1 MTWIT
6 ASLVVAAALGLV
18 NVIDS
23 HLITKRMP
31 SFWAYL
37 LPVSVI
43 HIIYGLVFLNLY
55 PLTDGVPAFAWLI
68 TAVAA
73 VTRTLAILLML
84 NAMRTEEVSRVIP
97 VVNIYPVFVAI
108 LAVPLLGEA
117 LNWLQWMAILI
128 TVAGAV
134 LISIRW
140 RGQGGGARLRKS
152 FIMLLASGLL
162 LGVSNTAAKYALDYV
177 SFWNMYSIS
186 DLCYGTI
193 FFLLAARPGV
203 FRELRDMAKRGT
215 ALKLLALN
223 ETLTLGGY
231 ILSFWAMERGPVSLA
246 STVMGTRPFFVF
258 LYTLVL
264 SRALPGVLL
273 EEHLSKGII
282 ALKIG
287 SIALIIGGV
296 GIINL
301 VVTS

>member
-296 GIINL
+296 AIINL